1 MLALV
6 RLGVP
11 PEIAQY
17 IVSIDIKGLTV
28 IGTPKLRQTWKAA
41 KEQCF
46 HDISQDIDP
55 EKIETFTAQRGT
67 GQDDVSSSLLWIAFF
82 DILLCALDTKIK
94 QSEFYI
100 KTKNDELIP
109 V

>member
-1 MLALV
+1 MFKAETYNYHPGTKKEPSIQMLALV

-46 HDISQDIDP
+46 HDISQEMDP
-55 EKIETFTAQRGT
+55 EKTETFTAQRGT
-67 GQDDVSSSLLWIAFF
+67 GQGDVSSSLL
-82 DILLCALDTKIK
+82 
-94 QSEFYI
+94 
-100 KTKNDELIP
+100 
-109 V
+109 